1 MQFQVVIEIPYVFI
15 QAVLFT
21 ITVYPTIGYYWSAYK
36 VLWFFYTMFC
46 TLLSSVYLGML
57 LISLTPNVQVAF
69 ILSSFFNQNSNIFSG
84 FMIPASVSLI
94 FKIFFFYHLKVCH
107 TLGIILYVWLV
118 FFAQHIPKWWIW
130 LYYIMP
136 ISWALNGFFTSQYG
150 DIHTEIIV
158 FGETKSV
165 PIFLKEY
172 FGFHHDRL
180 GVVAIVLLAFP
191 LLFSSLF
198 AYCITKLNFQRR

>member
-94 FKIFFFYHLKVCH
+94 FKIFLFLSFKSMSHLWNNLVCFGWCSLH
-107 TLGIILYVWLV
+107 S
-118 FFAQHIPKWWIW
+118 
-130 LYYIMP
+130 
-136 ISWALNGFFTSQYG
+136 ISQSGG
-150 DIHTEIIV
+150 
-158 FGETKSV
+158 
-165 PIFLKEY
+165 
-172 FGFHHDRL
+172 FGFIISCLFL
-180 GVVAIVLLAFP
+180 GHWMA
-191 LLFSSLF
+191 SSPHNMEIF
-198 AYCITKLNFQRR
+198 TQR